1 MPCTC
6 AEPTLLQERET
17 ETETETPLP
26 QDLWVRS

>member
-6 AEPTLLQERET
+6 AELTLLQER